1 MISNSTAFEVQRH
14 QALDASG
21 ALLDDSGPYASN
33 FDWLK
38 QIYEDIISTRLFD
51 QKCINLQRTG
61 KMGTYP
67 SSLGQEAINA
77 VIGRLM
83 EEEDVFVPY
92 YRDLATQLIRGVPMH
107 KVMLYWGGDERGSHH
122 EKAPHDFPNCV
133 PIATQVT
140 HAAGIATAMKLQ
152 RKSHAVVA
160 TCGDGATSRG
170 DFYEPLNLA
179 GTWQL
184 PMVMVVN
191 NNQWAISVARGAQTS
206 CQTIAQKAIGAG
218 LEGVQV
224 DGNDPIALAEVISE
238 ALNKAR
244 QGKGAT
250 VIEAIT
256 YRLSDHT
263 TADDAT
269 RYRSTEEVE
278 KARSEEPSVRLK
290 KYLEA
295 NGQWSAADDERL
307 QKCVTDKI
315 NTEVEIYLN
324 TPKQP
329 PEEVFDYLYETL
341 PMELIAQREHIQRK
355 AQQQFGEGV

>member
-1 MISNSTAFEVQRH
+1 MISNSTAFEIQRH

-21 ALLDDSGPYASN
+21 TLLDSTSPYATN
-33 FDWLK
+33 FQWLK
-38 QIYEDIISTRLFD
+38 QIYEDIVSTRMFD
-51 QKCINLQRTG
+51 QKCVNLQRTG

-67 SSLGQEAINA
+67 SCLGSEAINA
-77 VIGRLM
+77 VTGRLM
-83 EEEDVFVPY
+83 ADSDVFVPY
-92 YRDLATQLIRGVPMH
+92 YRDLATQLIRGLPMH

-122 EKAPHDFPNCV
+122 EQCAKDFPNCV

-152 RKSHAVVA
+152 REPHAVVA

-179 GTWQL
+179 GAWQL
-184 PMVMVVN
+184 PLVMIVN
-191 NNQWAISVARGAQTS
+191 NNQWAISVSRTLQTS
-206 CQTIAQKAIGAG
+206 CQTIAQKAVAAG
-218 LEGVQV
+218 LEGLQV
-224 DGNDPIALAEVISE
+224 DGNDPIALAQVIDQ
-238 ALNKAR
+238 ALEKAR

-269 RYRSTEEVE
+269 RYREQEEVDQ
-278 KARSEEPSVRLK
+278 ARAEEPTVRLK
-290 KYLEA
+290 KYLMA
-295 NGQWSAADDERL
+295 NGHWSDDDDAAL
-307 QKCVTDKI
+307 QARVAEKI
-315 NTEVEIYLN
+315 NEEVAIYLN

-329 PEEVFDYLYETL
+329 PEEMFDYLYDTL
-341 PMELIAQREHIQRK
+341 PMELIAQREHVQRK

>member
-1 MISNSTAFEVQRH
+1 MISNSTAFEIPKH
-14 QALDASG
+14 QVLDANG
-21 ALLDDSGPYASN
+21 VLLDGASRYATD
-33 FDWLK
+33 FEWLE
-38 QIYEDIISTRLFD
+38 QIYEDIITTRLFD

-67 SSLGQEAINA
+67 SSLGQEAISA

-83 EEEDVFVPY
+83 ADSDVFVPY

-107 KVMLYWGGDERGSHH
+107 KVMLYWGGDERGSDH
-122 EKAPHDFPNCV
+122 ELAARDFPNCV

-152 RKSHAVVA
+152 REPHAVVA

-179 GTWQL
+179 GAWQL
-184 PMVMVVN
+184 PMVMIVN
-191 NNQWAISVARGAQTS
+191 NNQWAISVSREIQTS
-206 CQTIAQKAIGAG
+206 CQTIAQKAIAAG

-224 DGNDPIALAEVISE
+224 DGNDPIALAEVISA
-238 ALNKAR
+238 ALEKAR

-269 RYRSTEEVE
+269 RYRPQDEVDR
-278 KARSEEPSVRLK
+278 ARAEEPTVRLR
-290 KYLEA
+290 KYLMA
-295 NGQWSAADDERL
+295 NGHWETADDERL
-307 QKCVTDKI
+307 EARIAEKI
-315 NTEVEIYLN
+315 NAEVDIYLN
-324 TPKQP
+324 TPKQA
-329 PEEVFDYLYETL
+329 PEDIFDYLYDTL
-341 PMELIAQREHIQRK
+341 PIELIAQREHVQRK